1 MEAYARHHRIP
12 IHWPDP
18 NLNKKD
24 LKKEDFVRPYGLA
37 MERRKRF
44 GVSFIFK
51 SLEQD
56 PTFGSLLPKYPTG
69 DPDYRILKRQ
79 RSPCTHY
86 FYIRDEVLGPMALCV
101 GSPLSNHRFHPRSIS
116 SIRREGVRFRK
127 DDNGFLWTENP
138 PALQASADRRS
149 PEVIRQRLDYGT
161 LVRGPKFSKKD
172 RSAAIRWR
180 REYSLHRVEYGRHFI
195 LRRNFPIPKIFER
208 CGELGLCRLTADQ
221 ITPILG
227 VRQHRRL
234 RGRLHRMREHGHPVR
249 RLYGKSLVAR
259 VYEKLAIWLRL
270 EICVH
275 RLRDLGLHQGLENL
289 HVMAPEAG
297 SGDGSADQF
306 GGRTAPRP
314 RGLPAVP
321 APCPTHPLR
330 PQPNPGHSNPGH
342 PEDAPPGGLTPRRP
356 PNWVAGGAPR
366 CRRRLGA
373 PSPCPRKPTR

>member
-1 MEAYARHHRIP
+1 MAKLWRLCRMRH
-12 IHWPDP
+12 
-18 NLNKKD
+18 
-24 LKKEDFVRPYGLA
+24 YGLA

-51 SLEQD
+51 SLEQG
-56 PTFGSLLPKYPTG
+56 PTFRSLLPKYPTG

-180 REYSLHRVEYGRHFI
+180 REYFASTGACAASCTV
-195 LRRNFPIPKIFER
+195 
-208 CGELGLCRLTADQ
+208 CGKSSTTA
-221 ITPILG
+221 I
-227 VRQHRRL
+227 
-234 RGRLHRMREHGHPVR
+234 
-249 RLYGKSLVAR
+249 LYGASTAR
-259 VYEKLAIWLRL
+259 AW
-270 EICVH
+270 
-275 RLRDLGLHQGLENL
+275 
-289 HVMAPEAG
+289 
-297 SGDGSADQF
+297 
-306 GGRTAPRP
+306 
-314 RGLPAVP
+314 
-321 APCPTHPLR
+321 
-330 PQPNPGHSNPGH
+330 
-342 PEDAPPGGLTPRRP
+342 
-356 PNWVAGGAPR
+356 
-366 CRRRLGA
+366 
-373 PSPCPRKPTR
+373 